1 MQSVPFDLLRCCT
14 LEIFEVPAEARKYV
28 PFTELLSRQGRLRID
43 AVDSTKYLPLNSAI
57 WKKVFSYLS

>member
-28 PFTELLSRQGRLRID
+28 PFSKSLILILAHLHIQLI
-43 AVDSTKYLPLNSAI
+43 N
-57 WKKVFSYLS
+57 

>member
-28 PFTELLSRQGRLRID
+28 PFS
-43 AVDSTKYLPLNSAI
+43 KYTIEMTRACGDLC
-57 WKKVFSYLS
+57 